1 MTVETMYFR
10 SVFRTLSNIY
20 YVAFLAKIVNN
31 IKPLTIFAKKLHHR
45 CLTGF

>member
-1 MTVETMYFR
+1 MTVENVYFR

-31 IKPLTIFAKKLHHR
+31 IKPLTIFTKKLHHR
-45 CLTGF
+45 CLAGF